1 MGNSKIKPQ
10 MVDKSKV
17 KEMTNPNKVDGNRL
31 WQVTGTTFLIP
42 EQYDVIEVVGAG
54 AYGTVV
60 AAKDR
65 NDPDNLIAV
74 KKMEKVFEHK
84 VFAQRT
90 LRELKIMR
98 LLQHENVLSM
108 KYSIN
113 PVSRA
118 NFNELYI
125 VSDLMETDLSTIIKS
140 KQALSDEHI

>member
-1 MGNSKIKPQ
+1 

-17 KEMTNPNKVDGNRL
+17 KEIPNPAGGNERL
-31 WQVTGTTFLIP
+31 WQVTGTTFLLPPNYEI
-42 EQYDVIEVVGAG
+42 IEVVGSG

-60 AAKDR
+60 AAKDA
-65 NDPDNLIAV
+65 NDPDNLVAI

-108 KYSIN
+108 KTIIKPASFEEF
-113 PVSRA
+113 S
-118 NFNELYI
+118 ELCI

-140 KQALSDEHI
+140 K